1 MGIPP
6 ALTKSTDPLFGTSDH
21 RIANGSGFIPRAS
34 LSGKVGQAQADLS
47 LVDKYREGNNVLLQF
62 RGDASV
68 VKELERRLRVSDVVL
83 NS

>member
-1 MGIPP
+1 
-6 ALTKSTDPLFGTSDH
+6 
-21 RIANGSGFIPRAS
+21 
-34 LSGKVGQAQADLS
+34 
-47 LVDKYREGNNVLLQF
+47 VDKYREGNNVLLQF